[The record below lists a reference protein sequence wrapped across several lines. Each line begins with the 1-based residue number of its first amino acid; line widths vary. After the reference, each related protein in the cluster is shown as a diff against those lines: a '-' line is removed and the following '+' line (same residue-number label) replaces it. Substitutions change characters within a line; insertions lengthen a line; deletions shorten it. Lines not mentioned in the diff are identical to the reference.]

1 MPLPSISAALR
12 AALQPYFTFS
22 LAHRRVMLTLA
33 AGYLLAAGCLW
44 WWAAQPVPVYWQAAE
59 VAWLQQLPLPAQAA
73 ATSGS
78 YAAGQAGGSIAPGL
92 LFDPNTA
99 DSATL
104 IAAGMPA
111 PAVRGLLRY
120 RSKGGRLRQP
130 ADLRKLYALSPQQ
143 ADALLPFVRIAA
155 TGHTPALPPYTASAA
170 QPVQA
175 PARIMVD
182 INKADS
188 VEMQALPM
196 VGAKRAGMIVRYR
209 ESLGGF
215 INPEQLTEVWGI
227 TDTVLQKMKPFI
239 RFGGANPR
247 RIDLNTATEADLK
260 QHPYI
265 RWQLAKLI
273 IAYRQQHGPYNS
285 VNDLLKI
292 HVVEAQWLQKVKPYL
307 QVQGIAKD

>member
-22 LAHRRVMLTLA
+22 RAHRRVMLTLA
-33 AGYLLAAGCLW
+33 MVYLAGGGILW
-44 WWAAQPVPVYWQAAE
+44 WWAARPVPVHWQAAQ
-59 VAWLQQLPLPAQAA
+59 VAWLQQQAMPGMAATGNGSLAA
-73 ATSGS
+73 APVSGM
-78 YAAGQAGGSIAPGL
+78 ATGL
-92 LFDPNTA
+92 FFDPNTA

-120 RSKGGRLRQP
+120 RSKGGRLRQA

-143 ADALLPFVRIAA
+143 AEALIPFVQIAA
-155 TGHTPALPPYTASAA
+155 EKSPTALPPLTAGAE
-170 QPVQA
+170 QPLQA
-175 PARIMVD
+175 PARIMID

-239 RFGGANPR
+239 RFTGANPR
-247 RIDLNTATEADLK
+247 RLDLNTATEADLK

-292 HVVEAQWLQKVKPYL
+292 HVVEEPWLQKVKPYL
-307 QVQGIAKD
+307 QVQGLARE